1 MAVRAKALARPTTRT
16 GISRR
21 RLRQNIEGWLF
32 ILPVMIGVVAFYVV
46 PLVVSF
52 YTSFTNSDGLTQPQW
67 VGLFNYQRLFTRDQ
81 FFRRSVLNTILY
93 VCGHI
98 PLTIGLALGLA
109 LLCNRKMP
117 GVTWFRTAYFIP
129 VVTNVVAV
137 SLVWNYFFSPRGG
150 VMNWGLSLVGI
161 GGPSWLTDGH
171 WALPAVIIVSVWF
184 GVGFPMIIL
193 LAGLQ
198 GIPEMYY
205 EAAKIDGAS
214 AWGRFRFITMPL
226 LTPALFFLSIT
237 QFISSFQVFGII
249 YVLTGGGPAR
259 ATSVYI
265 YYLYQNAFQDSRL
278 GDGLAPLHRH
288 RPGHLHPVATTE
300 ALGRL
305 RLALTGLL
313 SGQVCP
319 SGRASTLTP
328 RRR

>member
-1 MAVRAKALARPTTRT
+1 MAVRAKALARPAIRTR
-16 GISRR
+16 ISRR

-32 ILPVMIGVVAFYVV
+32 ILPVMIGVMAFYVV
-46 PLVVSF
+46 PLLVSF
-52 YTSFTNSDGLTQPQW
+52 YTSFTNADGLTQPQW

-81 FFRRSVLNTILY
+81 FFRRSIMNTIFY
-93 VCGHI
+93 VVGHI
-98 PLTIGLALGLA
+98 PLTIGLALCLA
-109 LLCNRKMP
+109 LLCNRKMR
-117 GVTWFRTAYFIP
+117 GVTWFRTAYFVP

-137 SLVWNYFFSPRGG
+137 SLVWNFFYSPRGG
-150 VMNWGLSLVGI
+150 VMNWFLSLFGI
-161 GGPSWLTDGH
+161 GGPSWLTDGN
-171 WALPAVIIVSVWF
+171 WAMPAVIIVSVWF

-214 AWGRFRFITMPL
+214 AWGRFRYITMPL

-278 GDGLAPLHRH
+278 GYASAMAWLLFIAI
-288 RPGHLHPVATTE
+288 
-300 ALGRL
+300 ALITFIQWRL
-305 RLALTGLL
+305 QKRW
-313 SGQVCP
+313 VVYD
-319 SGRASTLTP
+319 
-328 RRR
+328 